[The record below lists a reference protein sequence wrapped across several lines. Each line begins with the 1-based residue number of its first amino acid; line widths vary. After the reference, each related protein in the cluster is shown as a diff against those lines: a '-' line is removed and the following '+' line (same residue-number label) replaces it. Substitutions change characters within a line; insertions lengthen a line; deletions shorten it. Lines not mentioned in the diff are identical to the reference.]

1 VRDRPA
7 NYLLDTNVVSEWVKL
22 RPEANVIT
30 WLADVDE
37 DRVYLSVATFAELRH
52 GIELLPS
59 GRRRDQLTA
68 WLADDLAA
76 RFEKRI
82 LDIDRKVADRWGVT
96 IARCRA
102 AGVTMSTMDAFFA
115 ATAAAHDLTLVT
127 RDAHDFQEAGV
138 SLFNPWKPA

>member
-1 VRDRPA
+1 MRRGAA
-7 NYLLDTNVVSEWVKL
+7 NYLLDTNVVSEWVK
-22 RPEANVIT
+22 PSPDSDVIT
-30 WLADVDE
+30 WLAEVDE
-37 DRVYLSVATFAELRH
+37 DRVFLSVATFAELRH
-52 GIELLPS
+52 GIERLPS
-59 GRRRDQLTA
+59 SRRREQLTA
-68 WLADDLAA
+68 WLADDLPA

-127 RDAHDFQEAGV
+127 RDVHDFREAGIT
-138 SLFNPWKPA
+138 LFNPWKPT